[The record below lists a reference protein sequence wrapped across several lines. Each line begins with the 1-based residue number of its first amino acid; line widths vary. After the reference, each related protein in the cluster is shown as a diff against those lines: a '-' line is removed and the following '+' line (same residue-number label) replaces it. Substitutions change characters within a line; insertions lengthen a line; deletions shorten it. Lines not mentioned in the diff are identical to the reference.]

1 VHPIEWLRAVARSG
15 DVPQAELAAEAAA
28 ALAAFDED
36 THGLLP
42 ACRRLL
48 DRNPTAGALW
58 WTCARVLTSADP
70 GREADAVRRD
80 LESDQVG
87 LSLALDL
94 PDGATVAVIGWS
106 DMAGEV
112 AARRGDV
119 RLLIVADRPRR
130 SGPSGRRRP
139 WDYGFSSSFD
149 AGAGDP
155 ELDSEADDVVI
166 VPPLGL
172 GAAVAAAD
180 LLLVD
185 AWAVGASKFIS
196 APGVAA
202 AAATAAQSDTAL
214 WLTVSVGRRLPQTLF
229 EALLGRVF
237 VEGVDPWDA
246 PAEVVDLALVGT
258 KVEPIEIACPVPPEL
273 LRRTT

>member
-15 DVPQAELAAEAAA
+15 DVPQGALAREAAS
-28 ALAAFDED
+28 ALAAFDD
-36 THGLLP
+36 DPHGLLP

-48 DRNPTAGALW
+48 DRNPAAGSLW
-58 WTCARVLTSADP
+58 WTCARLLTAADP
-70 GREADAVRRD
+70 AAEAGAVRRD
-80 LESDQVG
+80 LDADQVG

-119 RLLIVADRPRR
+119 RLLVVAETAPRPAR
-130 SGPSGRRRP
+130 SGRRRP
-139 WDYGFSSSFD
+139 WDED
-149 AGAGDP
+149 DDLDLDDGD
-155 ELDSEADDVVI
+155 DDVVI
-166 VPPLGL
+166 VPPLGV

-185 AWAVGASKFIS
+185 GWAVGADQLVA
-196 APGVAA
+196 APGSRA
-202 AAATAAQSDTAL
+202 AAATAAQAKTPV
-214 WLTVSVGRRLPQTLF
+214 WLTVPVGRRLPQPLF
-229 EALLGRVF
+229 EAVLAKVF
-237 VEGVDPWDA
+237 AADVEPWNA
-246 PAEVVDLALVGT
+246 PADLVDSALVAT
-258 KVEPIEIACPVPPEL
+258 KVEPLEIPCPVPQEL